1 MPTPSAL
8 CQRRKLLDP
17 DIFKRINRLFLSS
30 FDNFTSI
37 NGYRILAQDGSVIN
51 LPFKN
56 DDTRIGYNCLGVPCC
71 QYHINALYD
80 CMNHTFLDW
89 SIDTAAKKQESDAL
103 INIIYNGHY
112 PKNAIFTADR
122 GYENYNLFAHFIE
135 NNIKLVRS
143 QSYRQKRR
151 KLFEVN

>member
-1 MPTPSAL
+1 
-8 CQRRKLLDP
+8 
-17 DIFKRINRLFLSS
+17 
-30 FDNFTSI
+30 
-37 NGYRILAQDGSVIN
+37 
-51 LPFKN
+51 
-56 DDTRIGYNCLGVPCC
+56 
-71 QYHINALYD
+71 
-80 CMNHTFLDW
+80 MNHTFLDW

>member
-51 LPFKN
+51 IPFKN
-56 DDTRIGYNCLGVPCC
+56 DDTRIAYNCLGVSCC

-80 CMNHTFLDW
+80 CLNHTFLDW
-89 SIDTAAKKQESDAL
+89 SIGQGLEIEYYICSMMMYRSNSKVMQKTEVTSDHFCPL
-103 INIIYNGHY
+103 HNIG
-112 PKNAIFTADR
+112 
-122 GYENYNLFAHFIE
+122 
-135 NNIKLVRS
+135 
-143 QSYRQKRR
+143 
-151 KLFEVN
+151 